1 MFSKPATS
9 THNFKNM
16 NRNPQPATRNPLCNA
31 LTIDVEDYFMVSAF
45 TDVVKFEDW
54 HRFESRVKANT
65 YKIIELLDEFGVKAT
80 FFVLGWIAE
89 HYPQLVKDIDRSG
102 HEVACHSY
110 NHRLIYDLT
119 PHEFREDLKKAKC
132 ILEDTTGSPVTG
144 FRAPSYSIVEKSL
157 WALDVLIEQGFLYDS
172 SIFPIHHD
180 RYGVPH
186 AERFSHMIKRN
197 GGSIK
202 EFPPSTY
209 SILGQN
215 IPIAGG
221 GYLRL
226 LPFWLTK
233 KAIKRINQKEKQ
245 PVILYTH
252 PWEIDPQQPKING
265 NMISRARHYTNL
277 STTYQKLRAL
287 LKEYK
292 FKSLSEFM

>member
-1 MFSKPATS
+1 
-9 THNFKNM
+9 
-16 NRNPQPATRNPLCNA
+16 
-31 LTIDVEDYFMVSAF
+31 
-45 TDVVKFEDW
+45 
-54 HRFESRVKANT
+54 
-65 YKIIELLDEFGVKAT
+65 
-80 FFVLGWIAE
+80 
-89 HYPQLVKDIDRSG
+89 
-102 HEVACHSY
+102 
-110 NHRLIYDLT
+110 
-119 PHEFREDLKKAKC
+119 
-132 ILEDTTGSPVTG
+132 
-144 FRAPSYSIVEKSL
+144 
-157 WALDVLIEQGFLYDS
+157 
-172 SIFPIHHD
+172 
-180 RYGVPH
+180 
-186 AERFSHMIKRN
+186 MIKRN

-233 KAIKRINQKEKQ
+233 KAIKKINEKERQ

>member
-1 MFSKPATS
+1 
-9 THNFKNM
+9 M
-16 NRNPQPATRNPLCNA
+16 NQPVVNA

-65 YKIIELLDEFGVKAT
+65 YKIIELLDGFGVKAT
-80 FFVLGWIAE
+80 FFVLGWVAE
-89 HYPQLVKDIDRSG
+89 HYPQLVRDIDRSG

-119 PHEFREDLKKAKC
+119 PHEFREDLKKAKHL
-132 ILEDTTGSPVTG
+132 LEDITGSPVTG

-157 WALDVLIEQGFLYDS
+157 WALDILIEQGFLYDS

-186 AERFSHMIKRN
+186 AERFFHMIKRN

-233 KAIKRINQKEKQ
+233 KAIKRINEKEKQ